1 MEVSNL
7 IKKLRSK
14 EYYNKLLDILV
25 LNGLLDIIEIEV
37 SDGKID
43 YIPLVI
49 NLLKFLKANKKY
61 YTNFSS
67 DTFEKILILSLDEIL
82 TKKFNLKLNNE
93 DISNI
98 LDLIKDSYLI
108 RTSFNRV
115 KDVLIKLYYKL
126 RCKCKNCTNLN
137 TDIIITKPSELN
149 NI

>member
-14 EYYNKLLDILV
+14 EYYTKLLDILV
-25 LNGLLDIIEIEV
+25 LNGLLDIVELEV

-49 NLLKFLKANKKY
+49 NLLKFLKDNKKH

-82 TKKFNLKLNNE
+82 TKKFKLQLSEQEINNV
-93 DISNI
+93 
-98 LDLIKDSYLI
+98 LDLIRDSYLI
-108 RTSFNRV
+108 RTSLNKV
-115 KDVLIKLYYKL
+115 KDILIKLYYK
-126 RCKCKNCTNLN
+126 CKCKSCTNYN
-137 TDIIITKPSELN
+137 EDIIVTNTTLGQD